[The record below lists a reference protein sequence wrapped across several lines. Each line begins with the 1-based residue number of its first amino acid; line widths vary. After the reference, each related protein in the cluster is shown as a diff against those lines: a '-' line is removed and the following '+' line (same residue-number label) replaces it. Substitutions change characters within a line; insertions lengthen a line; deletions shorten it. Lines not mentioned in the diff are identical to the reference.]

1 MTPLVETAEKG
12 NEPPGA
18 VAPRERILR
27 AAYEL
32 FCRDGVKST
41 GVDRITAEAG
51 VGKRTLYRQ
60 FHSKDELVLAALE
73 RREALW
79 TREWLEEG
87 VERRGATGRERLLA
101 VFDIFDSW
109 FRRDDFEGCFFI
121 NTVLEMH
128 DDDPP
133 SRLGAEGAS
142 QLANIRVLLRRWAEE
157 AGVRDPDGLARQW
170 QLLMAGS
177 IVAAGAGD
185 EDAARQARDAA
196 ALLLGQQTQA

>member
-1 MTPLVETAEKG
+1 LVETAETG

-32 FCRDGVKST
+32 FCRDGIRST
-41 GVDRITAEAG
+41 GVDRVTAEAG

-73 RREALW
+73 RREELW

-101 VFDIFDSW
+101 VFDIFGPW
-109 FRRDDFEGCFFI
+109 FQRDDYEGCLFV

-128 DDDPP
+128 DPA

-142 QLANIRVLLRRWAEE
+142 RLANVRSLVRRWAEE
-157 AGVRDPDGLARQW
+157 AGVRDPDSFARQW
-170 QLLMAGS
+170 QLLMFGA
-177 IVAAGAGD
+177 IVAAAAGD
-185 EDAARQARDAA
+185 DDAAQHARDVAS
-196 ALLLGQQTQA
+196 LLLEQQT